1 MSKASGAKDPFT
13 IFADELTLLRNDIK
27 QLKLSNLSYAEAS
40 VINDKII
47 ENITTYTIAAENLE
61 RFLSNGFANL
71 QQQVQQDASSAASKA
86 ASSAITNSHQEI
98 LSAARIYSQE
108 AGEARREAWRYFGG
122 FWVWLS
128 SAMLLGAILGV
139 FATILLQGVVSAKDF
154 GKYPSIYCSIAG
166 GSVGEYQSSKG
177 KYCIFHNI

>member
-1 MSKASGAKDPFT
+1 MSKASGGKDPFT

-27 QLKLSNLSYAEAS
+27 QLKLSNLSYPEAS
-40 VINDKII
+40 VINDKIT
-47 ENITTYTIAAENLE
+47 EDVTTFTMAAEKLE
-61 RFLSNGFANL
+61 RSVSNGFANL
-71 QQQVQQDASSAASKA
+71 QQQVQQDTSRAASKA

-98 LSAARIYSQE
+98 LNAARIYSKN

-128 SAMLLGAILGV
+128 SMLLLGAVLGV
-139 FATILLQGVVSAKDF
+139 LGTIFLQGMISAKEF

-166 GSVGEYQSSKG
+166 GIVGEYESSKA